1 MATIKAV
8 NKGGGASTKAR
19 IEYVEDELK
28 TSPELMSGINCS
40 SDPKLAIADMQFTKE
55 VWDKTRGR
63 QTLHFVQSFAPGEGT
78 PEDVHA
84 IGVKLA
90 EECPAW
96 EGFEVFVATHTNR
109 DCLHNHFVI
118 NTVSVI
124 DGHKI
129 QISKSDLQQIKDLND
144 KLCQERGYSV
154 PQKIQSF
161 QKSQT
166 YHDTR
171 IGYSN
176 ETYAVLQKSK
186 KEYADSY
193 IVNIRA
199 TIADVMGA
207 VEPETKE
214 QFMEAMQERGIA
226 VRWKKHVTFTDL
238 QRQEAGEKK
247 CKIRD
252 KKLQQMFPE
261 WDLSKERLLGWFS
274 KYREEHGMADLE
286 QLSEAWEEQD
296 FGLDFEDKKNLINLF
311 EDVAKELGLL
321 DEDWEDEWDN
331 EEDVDELVEQ
341 IEESFGLNAETI
353 KQLGEDDLWQI
364 IADRFGEADISAI
377 KDMYY
382 ARWLE
387 TQERDWG
394 ER

>member
-1 MATIKAV
+1 
-8 NKGGGASTKAR
+8 
-19 IEYVEDELK
+19 
-28 TSPELMSGINCS
+28 
-40 SDPKLAIADMQFTKE
+40 
-55 VWDKTRGR
+55 
-63 QTLHFVQSFAPGEGT
+63 
-78 PEDVHA
+78 
-84 IGVKLA
+84 
-90 EECPAW
+90 
-96 EGFEVFVATHTNR
+96 
-109 DCLHNHFVI
+109 
-118 NTVSVI
+118 
-124 DGHKI
+124 
-129 QISKSDLQQIKDLND
+129 
-144 KLCQERGYSV
+144 
-154 PQKIQSF
+154 
-161 QKSQT
+161 
-166 YHDTR
+166 
-171 IGYSN
+171 
-176 ETYAVLQKSK
+176 
-186 KEYADSY
+186 
-193 IVNIRA
+193 
-199 TIADVMGA
+199 
-207 VEPETKE
+207 
-214 QFMEAMQERGIA
+214 
-226 VRWKKHVTFTDL
+226 
-238 QRQEAGEKK
+238 
-247 CKIRD
+247 
-252 KKLQQMFPE
+252 MFPE